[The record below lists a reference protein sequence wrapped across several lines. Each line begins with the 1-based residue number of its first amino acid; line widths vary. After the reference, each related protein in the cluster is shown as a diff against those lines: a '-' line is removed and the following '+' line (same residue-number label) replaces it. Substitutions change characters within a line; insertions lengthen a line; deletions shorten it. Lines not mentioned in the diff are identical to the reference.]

1 MKIIIESDR
10 LEMPTL
16 HSGKLDNALMRI
28 AGTLVLLIAL
38 ISSANAKEIKT
49 EILIKASVEKVWAVF
64 SDFENYPKW
73 NPFIKSLKGEVK
85 VGNKIHVTIQPYDS
99 KPMSFKPKV
108 LAFERN
114 KEMRWIGRLLFG
126 GLFDGKHQF
135 EIIDNHDGT
144 VTFKQSEVFK
154 GILMPFFSKKKMEN
168 TRKGYEA
175 MNQKLKELAEQ
186 NHSQ

>member
-1 MKIIIESDR
+1 MSSCNKPTQMKHLITVVLGLI
-10 LEMPTL
+10 
-16 HSGKLDNALMRI
+16 
-28 AGTLVLLIAL
+28 LV
-38 ISSANAKEIKT
+38 STVSAKEIKT
-49 EILIKASVEKVWAVF
+49 EILISASTEKVWAIF
-64 SDFENYPKW
+64 SDFKNYPKW
-73 NPFIKSLKGEVK
+73 NPFIKSLTGKVK
-85 VGNKIHVTIQPYDS
+85 VGEKINVTIQPYDS

-108 LAFERN
+108 LVFETN

-135 EIIDNHDGT
+135 EIIDNHNGT

-175 MNQKLKELAEQ
+175 MNQQLKELAER
-186 NHSQ
+186 

>member
-1 MKIIIESDR
+1 MKHVTTIVF
-10 LEMPTL
+10 
-16 HSGKLDNALMRI
+16 
-28 AGTLVLLIAL
+28 VLLL
-38 ISSANAKEIKT
+38 GSTISAKEIKT
-49 EILIKASVEKVWAVF
+49 EILINASAEKVWAIF
-64 SDFENYPKW
+64 SDFKNYPNW
-73 NPFIKSLKGEVK
+73 NPFIKSLTGEVK
-85 VGNKIHVTIQPYDS
+85 IKEKINVTIQPYDS

-108 LAFERN
+108 LALESN

-135 EIIDNHDGT
+135 EIIDNHNGT

-186 NHSQ
+186 K